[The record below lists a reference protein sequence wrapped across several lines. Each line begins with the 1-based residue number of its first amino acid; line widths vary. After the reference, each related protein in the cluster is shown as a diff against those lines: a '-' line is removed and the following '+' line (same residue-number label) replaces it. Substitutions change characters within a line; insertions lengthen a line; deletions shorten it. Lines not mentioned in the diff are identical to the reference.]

1 MPAWCWRNISTE
13 NTNTMQVYCNE
24 KYVKSRAKLGRY
36 ASFAGMGVLL
46 VGLIITWT
54 AGPEGLALSFL
65 ALIGGFVL
73 SQVGL
78 YYANRFGRPERPDQV
93 LAKSLKG
100 FDDRYNLFQYTS
112 PAGNVLVTPSACL
125 VFTVK
130 MQRGPIRYQNGKWK
144 HSRGFRSI
152 LLWLG
157 SDSLGNPSK
166 EAELD
171 ADTMRRYVA
180 KKLPGVEI
188 PIQPVILFGNPT
200 AEVDAS
206 GSPVPAVH
214 YKKLKDWLRGP
225 GKGGTLSA
233 EARDQLIALLS
244 PPEAIIQPEQPDEEQ
259 SDQA

>member
-1 MPAWCWRNISTE
+1 
-13 NTNTMQVYCNE
+13 MQVYCNE

-54 AGPEGLALSFL
+54 AGPEGLALSFI

-100 FDDRYNLFQYTS
+100 FDDRYNLFQYTC
-112 PAGNVLVTPSACL
+112 PAGNVLVTPSACF
-125 VFTVK
+125 VFAVK
-130 MQRGPIRYQNGKWK
+130 MQRGSIRYEKGKWK
-144 HSRGFRSI
+144 HARGFRSI
-152 LLWLG
+152 FLWLG

-166 EAELD
+166 DAAIE
-171 ADTMRRYVA
+171 ADTLQRYLA

-188 PIQPVILFGNPT
+188 PVQPVILFGNPT
-200 AEVDAS
+200 AELDA
-206 GSPVPAVH
+206 GESPVPAIH
-214 YKKLKDWLRGP
+214 YKKLKDWLRGRS
-225 GKGGTLSA
+225 KSGTLGA
-233 EARDQLIALLS
+233 TARDQLIELLS
-244 PPEAIIQPEQPDEEQ
+244 PPEAIIQPEQPDEEP
-259 SDQA
+259 SEQA

>member
-1 MPAWCWRNISTE
+1 
-13 NTNTMQVYCNE
+13 MQVYCNE
-24 KYVKSRAKLGRY
+24 KYIQSRAKLGRY

-46 VGLIITWT
+46 VGLIITWS

-78 YYANRFGRPERPDQV
+78 YYANRFARPERPDQV

-100 FDDRYNLFQYTS
+100 FDDRYNLFQYTC
-112 PAGNVLVTPSACL
+112 PASNVLVTPSACW

-144 HSRGFRSI
+144 NSQGFRAFF
-152 LLWLG
+152 LWLA
-157 SDSLGNPSK
+157 SDSLGNPTK
-166 EAELD
+166 EAEID
-171 ADTMRRYVA
+171 ADTLRRYVA

-206 GSPVPAVH
+206 GSPVPAIH

-225 GKGGTLSA
+225 GKSGTLSA
-233 EARDQLIALLS
+233 EAHDQLIELLS

>member
-1 MPAWCWRNISTE
+1 
-13 NTNTMQVYCNE
+13 MQVYCNE
-24 KYVKSRAKLGRY
+24 KYVHNRARLGRY
-36 ASFAGMGVLL
+36 ASFGGLGVLL

-54 AGPEGLALSFL
+54 AGPEGLTLSFL
-65 ALIGGFVL
+65 ALVLGFIL

-112 PAGNVLVTPSACL
+112 PAGNVLVTPSAC
-125 VFTVK
+125 FAIAVK
-130 MQRGPIRYQNGKWK
+130 MQRGTIRYENGKWK
-144 HSRGFRSI
+144 HMRGFRSI

-166 EAELD
+166 EAAIEVDNL
-171 ADTMRRYVA
+171 RRYVA
-180 KKLPGVEI
+180 KKLPGVEV
-188 PIQPVILFGNPT
+188 PIQPLIVFGNPT
-200 AEVDAS
+200 AELDAS

-225 GKGGTLSA
+225 GKSGALGAT
-233 EARDQLIALLS
+233 EREQLIELLS

-259 SDQA
+259 SEET